1 VAAPELERGWVCR
14 ELAEEL
20 PSLALWLMRIEAR
33 SGRSPE
39 PVRRRL
45 RRLSD
50 RITGGYVIH
59 MRQDPVPWAYRVF
72 WRQIGID
79 PDTDRTPVERIAL
92 DRLERGAIH
101 SRNLLDDALVVATF
115 ETGVPVIAL
124 DASKVGKAI
133 GLRLT
138 AADER
143 LGGTGR
149 SLSSRQIVVAD
160 EDRCLAVLSGEV
172 SEDHGVT
179 PSTRSMVLCALQVKG
194 VPEISVSEALWTVSD
209 TLAVGRDAPRSRW

>member
-1 VAAPELERGWVCR
+1 LAAPELERGWVAFD
-14 ELAEEL
+14 LAQEF
-20 PSLALWLMRIEAR
+20 PSLALWLMRVQAR

-50 RITGGYVIH
+50 RITGGHVIH
-59 MRQDPVPWAYRVF
+59 MRQDAVPWAYRVF
-72 WRQIGID
+72 WRQVGID
-79 PDTDRTPVERIAL
+79 PDTDRTPVEQIAL
-92 DRLERGAIH
+92 DRLKWGGIR
-101 SRNLLDDALVVATF
+101 SRSLLDDALVIATF

-124 DASKVGKAI
+124 DADKVGKAL

-138 AADER
+138 GDDER

-160 EDRCLAVLSGEV
+160 EDCCLAVLSGEV
-172 SEDHGVT
+172 SEDHGVR
-179 PSTRSMVLCALQVKG
+179 SATRSMVLCALQVKG
-194 VPEISVSEALWTVSD
+194 VPEISVEEALWTASD
-209 TLAVGRDAPRSRW
+209 TLSVGG

>member
-1 VAAPELERGWVCR
+1 MAAPELERGWVAFD
-14 ELAEEL
+14 LAQEF
-20 PSLALWLMRIEAR
+20 PSLALWLMRVQAR

-50 RITGGYVIH
+50 RITGGHVIH
-59 MRQDPVPWAYRVF
+59 MRQDAVPWAYRVF
-72 WRQIGID
+72 WRQVGID
-79 PDTDRTPVERIAL
+79 PDTDRTPVEQIAL
-92 DRLERGAIH
+92 DRLKWGGIR
-101 SRNLLDDALVVATF
+101 SRNLLDDALVIATF

-124 DASKVGKAI
+124 DADKVGKAL

-138 AADER
+138 GDDER

-172 SEDHGVT
+172 SEDHGVR
-179 PSTRSMVLCALQVKG
+179 SATRSMVLCALQVKG
-194 VPEISVSEALWTVSD
+194 VPEISVEEALWTASD
-209 TLAVGRDAPRSRW
+209 TLSVGG

>member
-1 VAAPELERGWVCR
+1 MVAGPELERGWVGR
-14 ELAEEL
+14 ELAEEF

-33 SGRSPE
+33 SGRSPQS
-39 PVRRRL
+39 VRSRL
-45 RRLSD
+45 RQLSN

-79 PDTDRTPVERIAL
+79 PDTDRTPVEQIAL
-92 DRLERGAIH
+92 DRLEWGGLR
-101 SRNLLDDALVVATF
+101 SRNLLDDALVIAIF

-124 DASKVGKAI
+124 DADKVGKAI

-138 AADER
+138 GDDER

-160 EDRCLAVLSGEV
+160 EDCPVAVLSREV
-172 SEDHGVT
+172 SEDHGVRS
-179 PSTRSMVLCALQVKG
+179 STRSMVLCALQVKG
-194 VPEISVSEALWTVSD
+194 VPEISVQEALWTVSD
-209 TLAVGRDAPRSRW
+209 TLAVGG

>member
-1 VAAPELERGWVCR
+1 LAAPELERGWVAFD
-14 ELAEEL
+14 LAQEF
-20 PSLALWLMRIEAR
+20 PSLALWLMRVQAR

-50 RITGGYVIH
+50 RITGGHVIH
-59 MRQDPVPWAYRVF
+59 MRQDAVPWAYRVF
-72 WRQIGID
+72 WRQVGID
-79 PDTDRTPVERIAL
+79 PDTDRTPVEQIAL
-92 DRLERGAIH
+92 DRLKWGGIR
-101 SRNLLDDALVVATF
+101 SRNLLDDALVIATF

-124 DASKVGKAI
+124 DADKVGKAL

-138 AADER
+138 GDDER

-172 SEDHGVT
+172 SEDHGVR
-179 PSTRSMVLCALQVKG
+179 SATRSMVLCALQVKG
-194 VPEISVSEALWTVSD
+194 VPEISVEEALWTASD
-209 TLAVGRDAPRSRW
+209 TLSVGG

>member
-1 VAAPELERGWVCR
+1 LAAPELERGWVAFD
-14 ELAEEL
+14 LAQEF
-20 PSLALWLMRIEAR
+20 PSLALWLMRVKAR

-50 RITGGYVIH
+50 RITGGHVIH
-59 MRQDPVPWAYRVF
+59 MRQDAVPWAYRVF
-72 WRQIGID
+72 WRQVGID
-79 PDTDRTPVERIAL
+79 PDTDRTPVEQIAL
-92 DRLERGAIH
+92 DRLKWGGIR
-101 SRNLLDDALVVATF
+101 SRNLLDDALVIATF

-124 DASKVGKAI
+124 DADKVGKAL

-138 AADER
+138 GDDER

-160 EDRCLAVLSGEV
+160 EDCCLAVLSGEV
-172 SEDHGVT
+172 SEDHGVR
-179 PSTRSMVLCALQVKG
+179 SATRSMVLCALQVKG
-194 VPEISVSEALWTVSD
+194 VPEISVEEALWTASD
-209 TLAVGRDAPRSRW
+209 TLSVGG

>member
-1 VAAPELERGWVCR
+1 MAAPGLERGWVDH
-14 ELAEEL
+14 ELAAEF
-20 PSLALWLMRIEAR
+20 PSLALWLMRVRAR
-33 SGRSPE
+33 PGRSPE

-50 RITGGYVIH
+50 RITGGHVIH
-59 MRQDPVPWAYRVF
+59 MRQDAVPWAYRVF

-79 PDTDRTPVERIAL
+79 PDTDRTPVEQIAL
-92 DRLERGAIH
+92 DRLKWGGLR
-101 SRNLLDDALVVATF
+101 SRNVLDDALVIATF

-124 DASKVGKAI
+124 DADKVGEAL

-138 AADER
+138 GDDER

-160 EDRCLAVLSGEV
+160 EDRCLAVVSGEV
-172 SEDHGVT
+172 SEDHGVR
-179 PSTRSMVLCALQVKG
+179 SATRSILLCALQVKG
-194 VPEISVSEALWTVSD
+194 VPEISVEEALWTASD
-209 TLAVGRDAPRSRW
+209 TLSAG

>member
-1 VAAPELERGWVCR
+1 VAEPDLERGWVDR
-14 ELAEEL
+14 ELEDEF
-20 PSLALWLMRIEAR
+20 PSLSLWLMRVEAR
-33 SGRSPE
+33 SGRTPE
-39 PVRRRL
+39 PVRSRL
-45 RRLSD
+45 RQLSN

-79 PDTDRTPVERIAL
+79 PDTDRTPVEQIAL
-92 DRLERGAIH
+92 DRLEWGGLR
-101 SRNLLDDALVVATF
+101 SRNLLDDALVIATF

-124 DASKVGKAI
+124 DADKVGKAI

-138 AADER
+138 GDDER

-160 EDRCLAVLSGEV
+160 EDRSLAVLSGEV
-172 SEDHGVT
+172 SEDHGVRS
-179 PSTRSMVLCALQVKG
+179 STRSMVLCALQVKG
-194 VPEISVSEALWTVSD
+194 VPEISVQEALWTVSD
-209 TLAVGRDAPRSRW
+209 ILSVGG

>member
-1 VAAPELERGWVCR
+1 LAAPELERGWVAFD
-14 ELAEEL
+14 LAQEF
-20 PSLALWLMRIEAR
+20 PSLALWLMRVQAR

-50 RITGGYVIH
+50 RITGGHVIH
-59 MRQDPVPWAYRVF
+59 MRQDAVPWAYRVF
-72 WRQIGID
+72 WRQVGID
-79 PDTDRTPVERIAL
+79 PDTDRTPVEQIAL
-92 DRLERGAIH
+92 DRLKWGGIR
-101 SRNLLDDALVVATF
+101 SRNLLDDALVIATF

-124 DASKVGKAI
+124 DADKVGKAL

-138 AADER
+138 GDDER

-160 EDRCLAVLSGEV
+160 EDCCLAVLSGEV
-172 SEDHGVT
+172 SEDHGVR
-179 PSTRSMVLCALQVKG
+179 SATRSMVLCALQVKG
-194 VPEISVSEALWTVSD
+194 VPEISVEEALWTASD
-209 TLAVGRDAPRSRW
+209 TLSVGG

>member
-1 VAAPELERGWVCR
+1 MAAPELERGWVAFD
-14 ELAEEL
+14 LAQEF
-20 PSLALWLMRIEAR
+20 PSLALWLMRVQAR

-50 RITGGYVIH
+50 RITGGHVIH
-59 MRQDPVPWAYRVF
+59 MRQDAVPWAYRVF
-72 WRQIGID
+72 WRQVGID
-79 PDTDRTPVERIAL
+79 PDTDRTPVEQIAL
-92 DRLERGAIH
+92 DRLKWGGIR
-101 SRNLLDDALVVATF
+101 SRSLLDDALVIATF

-124 DASKVGKAI
+124 DADKVGKAL

-138 AADER
+138 GDDER

-160 EDRCLAVLSGEV
+160 EDCCLAVLSGEV
-172 SEDHGVT
+172 SEDHGVR
-179 PSTRSMVLCALQVKG
+179 SATRSMVLCALQVKG
-194 VPEISVSEALWTVSD
+194 VPEISVEEALWTASD
-209 TLAVGRDAPRSRW
+209 TLSVGG

>member
-1 VAAPELERGWVCR
+1 MAAPELERGWVAFD
-14 ELAEEL
+14 LAQEF
-20 PSLALWLMRIEAR
+20 PSLALWLMRVQAR

-50 RITGGYVIH
+50 RITGGHVIH
-59 MRQDPVPWAYRVF
+59 MRQDAVPWAYRVF
-72 WRQIGID
+72 WRQVGID
-79 PDTDRTPVERIAL
+79 PDTDRTPVEQIAL
-92 DRLERGAIH
+92 DRLKWGGMR
-101 SRNLLDDALVVATF
+101 SRNLLDDALLIATC

-124 DASKVGKAI
+124 DADKVGKAL

-138 AADER
+138 GDDER

-172 SEDHGVT
+172 SEDHGVR
-179 PSTRSMVLCALQVKG
+179 PATRSMVLCALQVKG
-194 VPEISVSEALWTVSD
+194 VPEISVEEALWTASD
-209 TLAVGRDAPRSRW
+209 TLSAGG

>member
-1 VAAPELERGWVCR
+1 LAAPELERGWVAFDLAR
-14 ELAEEL
+14 EF
-20 PSLALWLMRIEAR
+20 PSLALWLMRVQAR

-50 RITGGYVIH
+50 RITGGHVIH
-59 MRQDPVPWAYRVF
+59 MRQDAVPWAYRVF
-72 WRQIGID
+72 WRQVGID
-79 PDTDRTPVERIAL
+79 PDTDRTPVEQIAL
-92 DRLERGAIH
+92 DRLKWGGIR
-101 SRNLLDDALVVATF
+101 SRNLLDDALVIATF

-124 DASKVGKAI
+124 DADKVGKAL

-138 AADER
+138 GDDER

-160 EDRCLAVLSGEV
+160 EDCCLAVLSGEV
-172 SEDHGVT
+172 SEDHGVR
-179 PSTRSMVLCALQVKG
+179 SATRSMVLCALQVKG
-194 VPEISVSEALWTVSD
+194 VPEISVEEALWTASD
-209 TLAVGRDAPRSRW
+209 TLSVGG

>member
-1 VAAPELERGWVCR
+1 LAAPELERGWVAFD
-14 ELAEEL
+14 LAQEF
-20 PSLALWLMRIEAR
+20 PSLALWLMRVRAR

-50 RITGGYVIH
+50 RITGGHVIH
-59 MRQDPVPWAYRVF
+59 MRQDAVPWAYRVF
-72 WRQIGID
+72 WRQVGID
-79 PDTDRTPVERIAL
+79 PDTDRTPVEQIAL
-92 DRLERGAIH
+92 DRLKWGGIR
-101 SRNLLDDALVVATF
+101 SRSLLDDALVIATF

-124 DASKVGKAI
+124 DADKVGKAL

-138 AADER
+138 GDDER

-172 SEDHGVT
+172 SEDHGVR
-179 PSTRSMVLCALQVKG
+179 SATRSMVLCALQVKG
-194 VPEISVSEALWTVSD
+194 VPEISVEEALWTASD
-209 TLAVGRDAPRSRW
+209 TLSVGG

>member
-1 VAAPELERGWVCR
+1 MAAPELERGWVAFD
-14 ELAEEL
+14 LAQEF
-20 PSLALWLMRIEAR
+20 PSLALWLMRVQAR

-50 RITGGYVIH
+50 RITGGHVIH
-59 MRQDPVPWAYRVF
+59 MRQDAVPWAYRVF
-72 WRQIGID
+72 WRQVGID
-79 PDTDRTPVERIAL
+79 PDTDRTPVEQIAL
-92 DRLERGAIH
+92 DRLKWGGIR
-101 SRNLLDDALVVATF
+101 SRSLLDDALVIATF

-124 DASKVGKAI
+124 DADKVGKAL

-138 AADER
+138 GDDER

-172 SEDHGVT
+172 SEDHGVR
-179 PSTRSMVLCALQVKG
+179 SATRSMVLCALQVKG
-194 VPEISVSEALWTVSD
+194 VPEISVEEALWTASD
-209 TLAVGRDAPRSRW
+209 TLSVGG

>member
-1 VAAPELERGWVCR
+1 MAAPELERGWVAFD
-14 ELAEEL
+14 LAQEF
-20 PSLALWLMRIEAR
+20 PSLALWLMRVQAR

-50 RITGGYVIH
+50 RITGGHVIH
-59 MRQDPVPWAYRVF
+59 MRQDAVPWAYRVF
-72 WRQIGID
+72 WRQVGID
-79 PDTDRTPVERIAL
+79 PDTDRTPVEQIAL
-92 DRLERGAIH
+92 DRLKWGGIR
-101 SRNLLDDALVVATF
+101 SRNLLDDALVIATF

-124 DASKVGKAI
+124 DADKVGKAL

-138 AADER
+138 GDDER

-160 EDRCLAVLSGEV
+160 EDCCLAVLSGEV
-172 SEDHGVT
+172 SEDHGVR
-179 PSTRSMVLCALQVKG
+179 SATRSMVLCALQVKG
-194 VPEISVSEALWTVSD
+194 VPEISVEEALWTASD
-209 TLAVGRDAPRSRW
+209 TLSVGG